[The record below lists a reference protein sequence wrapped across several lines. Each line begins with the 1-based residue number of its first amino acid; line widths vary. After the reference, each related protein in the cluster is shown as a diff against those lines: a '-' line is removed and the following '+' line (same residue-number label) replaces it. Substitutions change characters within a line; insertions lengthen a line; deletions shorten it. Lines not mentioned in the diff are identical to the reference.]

1 MGRLSAS
8 STGSGK
14 GAFFFKVR
22 GGIIME
28 DQGFFQAIL
37 MIGRRHKNLSLLI
50 FFYLFIFIYL
60 SIYLTLAKWDIQ
72 YQYTVKNSF
81 PYKNKMLI
89 KANGAIK
96 SIMNKN
102 VKTNK

>member
-1 MGRLSAS
+1 M
-8 STGSGK
+8 
-14 GAFFFKVR
+14 
-22 GGIIME
+22 
-28 DQGFFQAIL
+28 
-37 MIGRRHKNLSLLI
+37 
-50 FFYLFIFIYL
+50 
-60 SIYLTLAKWDIQ
+60 LAKWDIQ

-96 SIMNKN
+96 SVMNKS

>member
-1 MGRLSAS
+1 
-8 STGSGK
+8 
-14 GAFFFKVR
+14 
-22 GGIIME
+22 ME
-28 DQGFFQAIL
+28 DQWFFQAIL
-37 MIGRRHKNLSLLI
+37 MIGRRHKNLSLLVFI
-50 FFYLFIFIYL
+50 YLFIFYL

-96 SIMNKN
+96 SVMNKS